1 MYRRSVALIE
11 DFAVDLFR
19 VRGGKVHDWMLHHM
33 GPAPTLSTPM
43 REGSFEPAAWLANGT
58 RRVRSASTGDTWDVR
73 WTVGDVTSRVTM
85 LGSPATE
92 VYSLETYP
100 IDNAMVTPEHPPCQ
114 SLCVRR
120 RDDTPFLAVH
130 DAWRDSPNLKSI
142 ERATGADAVR
152 VKTAANTYHIFC
164 GPGQATFSDGVSIR
178 TDAAFA
184 LLRNRDAVV
193 GVGGTVVE
201 IDTREGKLA
210 VRCDR
215 RANVSAEWSAGTVVY
230 ETSGDI
236 QYETRGGDDHYPPA
250 EKVAVEISGTLW
262 KIDARQRRVEGRTE

>member
-1 MYRRSVALIE
+1 
-11 DFAVDLFR
+11 
-19 VRGGKVHDWMLHHM
+19 
-33 GPAPTLSTPM
+33 M

-58 RRVRSASTGDTWDVR
+58 RRVRSASTGDTWDAR
-73 WTVGDVTSRVTM
+73 WTLGGVTSRVTM

-100 IDNAMVTPEHPPCQ
+100 IDNAMVTPQHLPCQ

-120 RDDTPFLAVH
+120 RDDSPFLAVH

-142 ERATGADAVR
+142 ERVAGADAVR
-152 VKTAANTYHIFC
+152 IKTAANTYHILC
-164 GPGQATFSDGVSIR
+164 GPGQASFADGISIR
-178 TDAAFA
+178 TDATFA

-193 GVGGTVVE
+193 GVGGTAVE
-201 IDTREGKLA
+201 IETPEGRLA

-215 RANVSAEWSAGTVVY
+215 RANVSAEWSAGTVVF

-236 QYETRGGDDHYPPA
+236 QYETRGGRDHYPPA
-250 EKVAVEISGTLW
+250 DRVGMHLSGSLW
-262 KIDARQRRVEGRTE
+262 KLDARQRRVEGRME